1 MRRGNKMKKFILSIS
16 IPAAVVLLLSVV
28 YSFMSPVNN
37 DAVTQTKAPEE
48 KIAAVQ
54 KVKDVIAAKKLYEK
68 FDRVSVFEYQ
78 DVPFSKGDIMR
89 DIKKYINLKINRAAL
104 TSLLTGRTENITFS
118 IPVTKD
124 SNLDIELTKFELLSD
139 DFKVLTNDG
148 KITKEYPYNRGIF
161 YRGIVKGQQNSFAS
175 LSVFDNLIMGMIS
188 SDEGTFNLGPVDDNS
203 GNSNYIFY
211 NEKDCAA
218 KNKFKCDIDGKDMH
232 FYKTDENPGHKPQE
246 DDFMGAR
253 LPVKIYIEADYKLY
267 QDRGSSEPNVVNF
280 VTGYYNSVAAIYQN
294 EYIPVTISQISVW
307 TTPDPYR
314 FYDNSIDYLYA
325 FGVAKKDNFNGDLAQ
340 FLTTRPLGAGG
351 VAWIGTLC
359 ASYNPQDTSGRYSF
373 CNIDNVYYSYPTY
386 SWTVMVSTHELG
398 HNFGSMHTHACWWP
412 LTPNTIGAI
421 DSCYYAEGNCFP
433 NPGPSIGTIMSY
445 CHLQEPYGG
454 GIDPRLGFGPMPG
467 DTVRLRYNQCSKFGP
482 VINSSETPTSFSLMQ
497 NFPNP
502 FNPVTT
508 IRFAVPEN
516 TNVTLKIY
524 DINGREVAQLLNNVN
539 YGIGAFNILFNSGM
553 YGLSSGVYFYRVTAV
568 DPSTGSNK
576 FTEVKRMILIK

>member
-1 MRRGNKMKKFILSIS
+1 MKKFIISLS
-16 IPAAVVLLLSVV
+16 IPAFIVLMIAVV
-28 YSFMSPVNN
+28 YSFMNPVNN
-37 DAVTQTKAPEE
+37 DAVTQTKAPAD
-48 KIAAVQ
+48 KIVPVQ
-54 KVKDVIAAKKLYEK
+54 KVKDVIADRKMYGK
-68 FDRVSVFEYQ
+68 FDNVSVFEYQ
-78 DVPFSKGDIMR
+78 NVPFAKNDISR
-89 DIKKYINLKINRAAL
+89 DIKKYTNLKINRAAL
-104 TSLLTGRTENITFS
+104 AYLMNGKPENINFS
-118 IPVTKD
+118 IPLAGNKY
-124 SNLDIELTKFELLSD
+124 LEIELAKFELLSA
-139 DFKVLTNDG
+139 DFKVITNDG
-148 KITKEYPYNRGIF
+148 KSEREYAYKPGLF
-161 YRGIVKGQQNSFAS
+161 YRGIAKNQPGSVATV
-175 LSVFDNLIMGMIS
+175 SVFDNLVMGVIS
-188 SDEGTFNLGPVDDNS
+188 TDEGTFNLGPVDDNS
-203 GNSNYIFY
+203 NNSNYIFY

-218 KNKFKCDIDGKDMH
+218 KNNFKCDIDGNDMH
-232 FYKTDENPGHKPQE
+232 FYKTDENPGHKSGE
-246 DDFMGAR
+246 NDFLGGR
-253 LPVKIYIEADYKLY
+253 LPVKIYLEADYKLY

-294 EYIPVTISQISVW
+294 EYIPVTISQIYVW
-307 TTPDPYR
+307 TNPDPYR

-325 FGVAKKDNFNGDLAQ
+325 FGVNKKDNFNGDLAQ

-359 ASYNPQDTSGRYSF
+359 ASYNPQDTSGRFSF

-412 LTPNTIGAI
+412 LSTNRIGAI

-467 DTVRLRYNQCSKFGP
+467 DTIRLRYNQCSKFGP

-516 TNVTLKIY
+516 TNVTLIIY
-524 DINGREVAQLLNNVN
+524 DINGREVARLLNSVN

-568 DPSTGSNK
+568 DPSSGANK